1 MRWSEDHLRDVWI
14 DRRSLEAHLTAML
27 GKPPRTPLSF
37 DLGMDTRQRAI
48 QSWRN
53 VVDLLRREID
63 THGTMR
69 AEPLVMTEFE
79 RCCSVNCLWGSPT
92 TTAWRSSASRRQPPI
107 VIRNAVDIIEGH
119 AAEPLTVEDVAE
131 AVGIGVRALQQGFR
145 RYLDTTPTNYLR
157 DVWFRRVRAELAASD
172 PTTTSVRP
180 TFLGIRRQ
188 ERSQQ

>member
-1 MRWSEDHLRDVWI
+1 V
-14 DRRSLEAHLTAML
+14 
-27 GKPPRTPLSF
+27 F
-37 DLGMDTRQRAI
+37 
-48 QSWRN
+48 RN
-53 VVDLLRREID
+53 E
-63 THGTMR
+63 
-69 AEPLVMTEFE
+69 
-79 RCCSVNCLWGSPT
+79 
-92 TTAWRSSASRRQPPI
+92 
-107 VIRNAVDIIEGH
+107 VDIIEGH